1 MIQGYSICSFC
12 GWSHITW
19 DTNHSFICADCQKTN
34 FVNLSTAAGVF
45 FYNDAGEVLIAQRW
59 REPNKWKYDD
69 PGGFADIGDHSAEGA
84 VIREI
89 SEELGIIIQ
98 KSDLHYLD
106 SEAMNYRYQDRD
118 IPVMV
123 IYFYAYLSRDQI
135 NSIIT
140 NDDVAAVQWVNSHT
154 FDPSLM
160 VTTKKAQCVK
170 KVFDIITVTLP

>member
-12 GWSHITW
+12 GSSETQAQE
-19 DTNHSFICADCQKTN
+19 TNLLCLRCKKTTYINYSCAT
-34 FVNLSTAAGVF
+34 GVF
-45 FYNDAGEVLIAQRW
+45 FYNDDWEVLIAQRA
-59 REPNKWKYDD
+59 RDPDKWKYDD
-69 PGGFADIGDHSAEGA
+69 PGGFVDLHDGSIEDAL
-84 VIREI
+84 VREI
-89 SEELGIIIQ
+89 HEELWIHLDPT
-98 KSDLHYLD
+98 SLHYLD
-106 SEAMNYRYQDRD
+106 SEGMNYRYQDRD
-118 IPVMV
+118 TPVMV